1 MKSCLLSN
9 RFRSLNFSLCPSI
22 IQILSFLCNSHTAFP
37 AFFSMN
43 LKPFSLR
50 SSQYVHFTQNNPHG
64 VEPAYAFPR
73 GLAGFYFTCVQ
84 IGIHV
89 IMIPA
94 KQTRIFPLLSEKKM
108 NYRKKYNGGRRKQI
122 GILIIKA
129 NSASLSDVSVLRI
142 FTE

>member
-1 MKSCLLSN
+1 MPQTLSLIHI
-9 RFRSLNFSLCPSI
+9 FRSLNFSLCPSI

-43 LKPFSLR
+43 LKPFPLR

-64 VEPAYAFPR
+64 VEPAYAFSR

-89 IMIPA
+89 IMIPTKMCIRDSLHRQYA
-94 KQTRIFPLLSEKKM
+94 IKPRRFPDNARLFQHK
-108 NYRKKYNGGRRKQI
+108 RHRHWG
-122 GILIIKA
+122 
-129 NSASLSDVSVLRI
+129 SDPAGHENHFR
-142 FTE
+142 